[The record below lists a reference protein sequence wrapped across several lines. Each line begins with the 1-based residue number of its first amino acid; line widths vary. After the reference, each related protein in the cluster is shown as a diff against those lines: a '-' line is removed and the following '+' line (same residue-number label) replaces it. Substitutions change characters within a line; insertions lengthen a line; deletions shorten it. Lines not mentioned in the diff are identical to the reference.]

1 MAILAPSPSRLE
13 VFPTLREGLRLLPRA
28 IGHVLPM
35 VPLIIVSCLSS
46 LVALIV
52 YQDLR
57 ARWAPTQAQPGEGV
71 PA

>member
-1 MAILAPSPSRLE
+1 VADLAPSPSRLE
-13 VFPTLREGLRLLPRA
+13 VFPTLWEGLSLLPRA

-35 VPLIIVSCLSS
+35 VPLILVYCLSS

>member
-1 MAILAPSPSRLE
+1 MAILAPSPRRLE
-13 VFPTLREGLRLLPRA
+13 VFPTLREGLSLLQR
-28 IGHVLPM
+28 GLGQVLPM
-35 VPLIIVSCLSS
+35 VPLILVCCLSS

-57 ARWAPTQAQPGEGV
+57 ARGAPTQAQPGEGV